1 MLKNLLWVVLG
12 ASISI
17 GITVFASQAILP
29 KQSVA
34 PLGYPR
40 KLACPA
46 GKHITAISQ
55 TDGCFANG
63 CQIWVNSVA
72 CG

>member
-46 GKHITAISQ
+46 
-55 TDGCFANG
+55 ANG